1 MSRGG
6 GTQGLKGKKIPG
18 DTPDRAKRF
27 YPLVGS
33 TEEIAPAKALMG
45 MVWSVM
51 CPGPVEQPLTAKDH
65 IFDSFYG
72 LDVNGTTGVHNSEI
86 SCIYNQL
93 LSGRQIVFHTIA
105 VDLQKDGSAA
115 RKFLHNKAFAAE
127 KAGP

>member
-1 MSRGG
+1 MPR
-6 GTQGLKGKKIPG
+6 TG
-18 DTPDRAKRF
+18 DN
-27 YPLVGS
+27 G
-33 TEEIAPAKALMG
+33 
-45 MVWSVM
+45 
-51 CPGPVEQPLTAKDH
+51 VEQPLTAKDH

-93 LSGRQIVFHTIA
+93 LSGRQIVFHTLA

>member
-51 CPGPVEQPLTAKDH
+51 CPGPVTTVLNNP
-65 IFDSFYG
+65 S
-72 LDVNGTTGVHNSEI
+72 TGVHNSEI

>member
-51 CPGPVEQPLTAKDH
+51 CPGPVTTVLNNPSPPKIIFLTPFIKNNGI
-65 IFDSFYG
+65 IFIIKSQG
-72 LDVNGTTGVHNSEI
+72 G
-86 SCIYNQL
+86 
-93 LSGRQIVFHTIA
+93 
-105 VDLQKDGSAA
+105 
-115 RKFLHNKAFAAE
+115 
-127 KAGP
+127 